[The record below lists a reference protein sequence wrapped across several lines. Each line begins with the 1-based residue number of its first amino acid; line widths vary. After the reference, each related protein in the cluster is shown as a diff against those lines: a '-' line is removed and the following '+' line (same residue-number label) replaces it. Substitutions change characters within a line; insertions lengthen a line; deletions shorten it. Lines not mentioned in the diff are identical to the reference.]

1 PHGTDV
7 IEATAIAEG
16 AVERAVAEGA
26 RVILLPTIPFG
37 NNAQQQ
43 DQVATI
49 HLSTTT
55 ALAVLRDVTASLV
68 RQGIDRLVILN
79 GHGGN
84 AFAPLVR
91 DVMLET
97 GATIVVVNFWQL
109 APETT
114 QAIFDNPGDH
124 AGDLETSLV
133 LFLQGDLVEMK
144 QAGDG
149 RRVPFA
155 IDKIAQP
162 GVWTPR
168 PWSQSHPDTGC
179 GGWRGRSVRGL
190 PCTAR
195 TPVVLVVITKLT
207 HLATAWSGLTPL
219 VGRAAATQK
228 TRAAKRLTLRVSY
241 LPAKPMQILRV
252 FAGCCMDATRAG

>member
-1 PHGTDV
+1 MPGPRAHVLHEANYRQLLESRPNVAVLPWGATEAHGWHMPHGTDV

-55 ALAVLRDVTASLV
+55 ALAVLSDVTASLV

-179 GGWRGRSVRGL
+179 GDPRQANAEKGKALFEATCGAVAGM
-190 PCTAR
+190 
-195 TPVVLVVITKLT
+195 LVEL
-207 HLATAWSGLTPL
+207 S
-219 VGRAAATQK
+219 AASKGQ
-228 TRAAKRLTLRVSY
+228 SPY
-241 LPAKPMQILRV
+241 L
-252 FAGCCMDATRAG
+252 